1 MSQIEEDIKGSMFVR
16 VHNSYL
22 VNLEKLR
29 EVERESV
36 PLRSGLKVPITR
48 TYKQEFNKAYI
59 SWEDLLSDENNV
71 KVLIEPRLTSRG
83 YPLDEDGNV
92 IGAQE

>member
-1 MSQIEEDIKGSMFVR
+1 MSQIEEDIKGSMFVI

-48 TYKQEFNKAYI
+48 TYKQEFNKAYQKFI
-59 SWEDLLSDENNV
+59 LMSKGGRE
-71 KVLIEPRLTSRG
+71 
-83 YPLDEDGNV
+83 
-92 IGAQE
+92 